1 MKIAI
6 VGLTDKLRDMI
17 LAECETRGIEVLP
30 EKDAQKLTAEDVRA
44 LCAVVDATDPAQ
56 LADKA
61 AWEADTAHLSGLLKE
76 IPEVRFIRIGEKGD
90 AANETVFCPPEQM
103 LPDGEKTGLYVP
115 GTDFKV
121 YNAMGESVISYA
133 DLAIALADELEQKH
147 FVGKAF
153 TAVSDTSFIQLRRG
167 TDLVDISFGSGTTFK
182 TRGAYFGIF
191 TDFTGAKRS
200 TLAYQGS
207 KVMIISRRT
216 MPGDAPMI
224 GNDLLYLY
232 PTWEGERI
240 GFAIKFGVTELGL
253 VTPHGTIKICYADDK
268 LMYIKGEN
276 GLGLQ
281 FEKAMRP
288 KDIIKKR
295 TDKAWEAI
303 YRFRCSLLLN
313 PLAGA
318 MDIRAPWNGKMGS
331 TMVMGS
337 MAPDESGEFLLSVE
351 ESVTAGK
358 VRDSYPTYD
367 EALAATTADWE
378 SFLAKIPHF
387 TEELEPVRIEAAW
400 HEWSSMI
407 APSGLI
413 KRAALFMTQGMLA
426 SSWQM
431 VQNAVGLN
439 HDFELATDLLVN
451 MIDNIGER
459 GQFPD
464 FVFDGQNMCQ
474 GIHPP
479 TQGWALNWLMRLHD
493 FGKEMPKET
502 LTYLYEGYGKMADW
516 YMKYRDDDKD
526 GLPQFDNGD
535 ETGYDDISV
544 FVHHVSVEG
553 PDIAAYMGVLFDKLG
568 DIAEILGRQEEADSW
583 HQRADEMIKKLID
596 TFWNG
601 EKFIAL
607 SNFDHEVIDSN
618 AITDYLPFVLGD
630 KLPQEIIDKMTEDL
644 LVEGDFLSPVGLTT
658 EKISSDQFR
667 RAGFSRGFA
676 LPPSNM
682 MILTG
687 MYMAGKKEEAKMI
700 AKRFC
705 EAMITSG
712 ISQLMDPIE
721 QYRITFSCTWPACG
735 FLALADMA
743 YNM

>member
-6 VGLTDKLRDMI
+6 AGKNEKLQGV
-17 LAECETRGIEVLP
+17 LAAECVKRGMTVTQGMP
-30 EKDAQKLTAEDVRA
+30 SAEDLKTVD
-44 LCAVVDATDPAQ
+44 AVVDAGGA
-56 LADKA
+56 
-61 AWEADTAHLSGLLKE
+61 LSGEEKALIQENPGIRFLL
-76 IPEVRFIRIGEKGD
+76 VGGEATGE
-90 AANETVFCPPEQM
+90 NVTIFNPPEQF
-103 LPDGEKTGLYVP
+103 LPDGAKCGAYVP
-115 GTDFKV
+115 SSGFELV
-121 YNAMGESVISYA
+121 NSVGEKAISYA
-133 DLAIALADELEQKH
+133 DAAIALADELEKKH
-147 FVGKAF
+147 FIGKCF
-153 TAVSDTSFIQLRRG
+153 TAVSDTSMLQTSKSYNML
-167 TDLVDISFGSGTTFK
+167 DISNGSGTAFK

-191 TDFTGAKRS
+191 TDFSGPKRS
-200 TLAYQGS
+200 SLAYQAG
-207 KVMIISRRT
+207 KIMIVSRRT

-232 PTWEGERI
+232 PTYEGERV
-240 GFAIKFGVTELGL
+240 GFAIKFDLTELTLVTEFGK
-253 VTPHGTIKICYADDK
+253 IKICYADDK
-268 LMYIKGEN
+268 LMYIKGEK

-281 FEKAMRP
+281 FEKMMRP

-295 TDKAWEAI
+295 TDKAWEAV
-303 YRFRCSLLLN
+303 YRFRCSLLIN
-313 PLAGA
+313 PLAGD
-318 MDIRAPWNGKMGS
+318 MDIRAPWNSKAGS
-331 TMVMGS
+331 TMIMGNIKPNE
-337 MAPDESGEFLLSVE
+337 AGEFLLSVE
-351 ESVTAGK
+351 ESVTAAK
-358 VRDSYPTYD
+358 VRDSYPTYE

-378 SFLAKIPHF
+378 AFLSKIPHF
-387 TEELEPVRIEAAW
+387 SEELEPIRMEAAW
-400 HEWSSMI
+400 HEWSSMVS
-407 APSGLI
+407 PSGLI
-413 KRAALFMTQGMLA
+413 KRAALFMTQGMTA

-431 VQNAVGLN
+431 VQNAAGLH
-439 HDFELATDLLVN
+439 HDFDLATDLLVN

-464 FVFDGQNMCQ
+464 FIFDGQNQCQ

-493 FGKEMPKET
+493 FGTEMPKET

-516 YMKYRDDDKD
+516 YMNTRDDDHD

-535 ETGYDDISV
+535 ESGYDDISV
-544 FVHHVSVEG
+544 FVHNVSVEG
-553 PDIAAYMGVLFDKLG
+553 PDIAAYMGILFDKLG
-568 DIAEILGRQEEADSW
+568 DIAQILGRQEEADSW

-601 EKFIAL
+601 KKFIAL
-607 SNFDHEVIDSN
+607 ANFTHEVIDSN

-667 RAGFSRGFA
+667 RAGFSRGYA
-676 LPPSNM
+676 LPPSNL

-721 QYRITFSCTWPACG
+721 QYRITFSCTWPAAA
-735 FLALADMA
+735 FLVLADMA

>member
-6 VGLTDKLRDMI
+6 VTKTETLCQA
-17 LAECETRGIEVLP
+17 LASECEKRGMEVLIGRP
-30 EKDAQKLTAEDVRA
+30 EEGELKTLDAVITEGKESDLIQEYPDLRILQIGGEAAGGNVTVFDPPADFREDGNICGMYIPA
-44 LCAVVDATDPAQ
+44 CGFEVVN
-56 LADKA
+56 
-61 AWEADTAHLSGLLKE
+61 S
-76 IPEVRFIRIGEKGD
+76 VGEK
-90 AANETVFCPPEQM
+90 A
-103 LPDGEKTGLYVP
+103 
-115 GTDFKV
+115 
-121 YNAMGESVISYA
+121 ISYA
-133 DLAIALADELEQKH
+133 DAALALADELEQRH
-147 FVGKAF
+147 FVGKTF
-153 TAVSDTSFIQLRRG
+153 TAVSDTSRLQ
-167 TDLVDISFGSGTTFK
+167 TSKEYNMVDISFVSGTTFK

-191 TDFTGAKRS
+191 CDFAGARRS
-200 TLAYQGS
+200 TLAYQQG

-216 MPGDAPMI
+216 MPGDTMMI
-224 GNDLLYLY
+224 SNELLYLY
-232 PTWEGERI
+232 PTYEGERV
-240 GFAIKFGVTELGL
+240 GFAIKFGLTELTL
-253 VTPHGTIKICYADDK
+253 VTAYGKIRICYADDK

-281 FEKAMRP
+281 FEKPMRP

-295 TDKAWEAI
+295 GEKAWEAV

-313 PLAGA
+313 PLAGD

-331 TMVMGS
+331 TMIMGNIK
-337 MAPDESGEFLLSVE
+337 PDEKGEFLLSVE
-351 ESVTAGK
+351 EGVTAAK
-358 VRDSYPTYD
+358 VRDAYPAYD
-367 EALAATTADWE
+367 EALAATTKDWE
-378 SFLAKIPHF
+378 EFLSKIPHF
-387 TEELEPVRIEAAW
+387 SEELEPVRIEAAW
-400 HEWSSMI
+400 HEWSSMVS
-407 APSGLI
+407 PSGLV
-413 KRAALFMTQGMLA
+413 KRAALFMTQGMPA

-439 HDFELATDLLVN
+439 HDFALATELLVN

-464 FVFDGQNMCQ
+464 FVFDGQSLCQ

-516 YMKYRDDDKD
+516 FMKYRDDDHD
-526 GLPQFDNGD
+526 GLPQFDCGD
-535 ETGYDDISV
+535 ESGYDDISV
-544 FVHHVSVEG
+544 FVHNVSVEG
-553 PDIAAYMGVLFDKLG
+553 PDIAAYMGILFDKLG
-568 DIAEILGRQEEADSW
+568 DIAEILGRQEEADNW
-583 HQRADEMIKKLID
+583 HKRADEMIKKLID

-607 SNFDHEVIDSN
+607 ANHTHEVIDSN

-630 KLPQEIIDKMTEDL
+630 KLPQEIIDKMTADL

-667 RAGFSRGFA
+667 RAGFSRGYSM
-676 LPPSNM
+676 PPSNL

-712 ISQLMDPIE
+712 IAQLMDPIE
-721 QYRITFSCTWPACG
+721 EFRITFSCTWPACG